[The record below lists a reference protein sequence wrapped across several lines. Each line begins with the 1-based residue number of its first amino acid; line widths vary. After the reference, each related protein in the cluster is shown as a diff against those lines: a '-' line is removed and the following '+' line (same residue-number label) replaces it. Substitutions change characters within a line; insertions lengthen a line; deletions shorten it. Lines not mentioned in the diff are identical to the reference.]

1 MGIDTLVRSKAY
13 KQITAKLYGVGASI
27 VIVGALF
34 KINHWPFATE
44 LLIVGMLTEAVIF
57 FFSAFEPLHV
67 TYDWSLVFPE
77 LAGME
82 GLTPQEED
90 EKKRLIHEQ
99 QKENP
104 SVFGGIKGEGG
115 INIIGGASGDIVLGG
130 TSGISATQE
139 LDKMLEDA
147 KIGPELIESLGKG
160 LQKLS
165 DTAEG
170 LSSVANAAETSEKFI
185 KNVSEASYSVVEL
198 TNAYKK
204 TSDYLNKDLLASGE
218 YLSSV
223 QEATSAVSTLA
234 NIYKETAN
242 TLSVGDASYI
252 DGLKTMATSL
262 ASINAL
268 YQMQIENSSAQLEA
282 TKNVQER
289 IDNLVVNFADTAENV
304 LKYKEQVNA
313 LSKKVGSLNDIYG
326 NMLAAMQVKG

>member
-1 MGIDTLVRSKAY
+1 MGIDNLVRSKAY

-27 VIVGALF
+27 VITGALF

-67 TYDWSLVFPE
+67 TYDWSLVYPE

-99 QKENP
+99 QKINP
-104 SVFGGIKGEGG
+104 SAFGDKKGEGG
-115 INIIGGASGDIVLGG
+115 INIIGDASGDIVLSGG
-130 TSGISATQE
+130 GSATQE

-160 LQKLS
+160 LQRLS

-170 LSSVANAAETSEKFI
+170 LSSVANAVETSETFI
-185 KNVSEASYSVVEL
+185 KNVSEASNSVADL

-204 TSDYLNKDLLASGE
+204 TADYLNKDLLASGE

-252 DGLKTMATSL
+252 DGLRTMATSL